1 MQNYNKT
8 LDFLLQKGTL
18 NPDLDNM
25 SVELKVALRD
35 HLLEN
40 NVKRARTD
48 FYSFVKLMAPTLITE
63 GFVDGVH
70 IKVICEELQKV
81 VRDVE
86 YNVANLKLPV
96 EKRKAMR
103 KPRLQVFLPPRS
115 MKSKLCSNLF
125 PAWVFGVHP
134 EWSVMALGNSTKFAE
149 DNLGR
154 YTKEIVMSPEYQVIF
169 PDTEVKKDER
179 GAGRWSTTRNGK
191 YFCTGAGSSI
201 AGRGAHII
209 LCDDVLSEQS
219 AYSDIERTKINEWYE
234 PGVRTRLHPTGA
246 EVLINTRWHLED
258 LSGYLLEKDKK
269 HPWKVISIPAILD
282 EDSAELLGKEVG
294 ESYWPELWGLEHFE
308 ALKDSW
314 PASKF
319 AALYMQTPVPSE
331 GSIIREEDFKIWSL
345 DEPPDVEYIVAS
357 FDTAFSE
364 KERADNS
371 AYSVWGI
378 FYTKETGYLGNV
390 YIQANMILLGAD
402 KGKWSFTELMEKCEE
417 IKEKWDPNLF
427 VIERKASGIHLIR
440 ELQLAR
446 YPIHEYLPDKGKL
459 ERTYACEQAFKAGRI
474 WVPEGKAYATD
485 LIVEMTNFPFFS
497 KDDLHDTA
505 TQAIIWMR
513 ENMFIPSPG
522 ELGFVDEEE
531 EQEKELNRRRASYW

>member
-1 MQNYNKT
+1 MITDAILEST
-8 LDFLLQKGTL
+8 LKNGTL
-18 NPDLDNM
+18 NPDLSNM
-25 SVELKVALRD
+25 STELKVQLRD
-35 HLLEN
+35 HLIAN
-40 NVKRARTD
+40 NVKKAKTD
-48 FYSFVKLMAPTLITE
+48 FYSFVRLMAPVLITE
-63 GFVDGVH
+63 GYIDGVH
-70 IKVICEELQKV
+70 IKVICEALQKIV
-81 VRDVE
+81 EDVE
-86 YNVANLKLPV
+86 YNVKNLKLPLS
-96 EKRKAMR
+96 KRKSMR
-103 KPRLQVFLPPRS
+103 KPRLQVFLPPRF
-115 MKSKLCSNLF
+115 MKSKLCSNLY
-125 PAWVFGVHP
+125 PAWVLGLHP
-134 EWSVMALGNSTKFAE
+134 EWSIMALGNSTKFAE

-169 PDTEVKKDER
+169 PETKVKKDER
-179 GAGRWSTTRNGK
+179 GAGRWSTTKNGK

-201 AGRGAHII
+201 AGRGAHIV

-246 EVLINTRWHLED
+246 EILINTRWHLED
-258 LSGYLLEKDKK
+258 LSGYLIERDKK
-269 HPWKVISIPAILD
+269 NPWTVISIPAILD

-294 ESYWPELWGLEHFE
+294 ESAWPELWSLEHFE
-308 ALKDSW
+308 DLKQSW

-331 GSIIREEDFKIWSL
+331 GSIIRVDDFKIWTE
-345 DEPPDVEYIVAS
+345 DEPPKVEYIIAS

-371 AYSVWGI
+371 AVSIWGI
-378 FYTKETGYLGNV
+378 FYTKETGYMKE

-402 KGKWSFTELMEKCEE
+402 KGKWSFKQLADKCEE
-417 IKEKWDPNLF
+417 IKNKWDPNLF

-440 ELQLAR
+440 ELHLAR
-446 YPIHEYLPDKGKL
+446 YPIFEYLPDKGKL
-459 ERTYACEQAFKAGRI
+459 ERTYACEQAFRSGRI
-474 WVPEGKAYATD
+474 WVPDGKAYATD

-522 ELGFVDEEE
+522 EMGFEDEDDEAE
-531 EQEKELNRRRASYW
+531 RKRNKPKSFYW